1 MPVSALELTL
11 ESGQVVVTVA
21 PLVLG
26 LRQFQQGLLNPWPAL
41 VPGLEAVA
49 VAAVVEAAGEELF
62 FCDVFLSP
70 LQYRELHR
78 LL

>member
-11 ESGQVVVTVA
+11 ESGQVVVMVA

-41 VPGLEAVA
+41 VQGL
-49 VAAVVEAAGEELF
+49 AAVEAAGEELF

>member
-1 MPVSALELTL
+1 VPVSALELTL
-11 ESGQVVVTVA
+11 ESGQVVVMVA

-49 VAAVVEAAGEELF
+49 VAAVVVVVAGEEL